1 MRDMDVYTCVHGCTQ
16 YVCMCVIEDEMIT
29 HTSLG
34 AAEPLTVKQHDS
46 SNLPDWKLKDLID
59 FNLCYGFIGRTLS

>member
-1 MRDMDVYTCVHGCTQ
+1 MDVYTCVHGCTQ